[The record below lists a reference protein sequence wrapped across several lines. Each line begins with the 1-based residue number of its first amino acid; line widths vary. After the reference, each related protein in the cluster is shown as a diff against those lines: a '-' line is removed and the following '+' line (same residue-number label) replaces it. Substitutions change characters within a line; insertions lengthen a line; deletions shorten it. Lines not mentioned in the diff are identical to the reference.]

1 MGIGSNLQIAL
12 NNHNLTVAELSRKTG
27 ISTNT
32 LYAMIRRDNKKIDP
46 NMLRI
51 ICENSDI
58 TVFELIDDYEEYMV
72 KYWDPNSSIEDIQI
86 GDYVLTQLGNDEMLG
101 EIMDIYNKLN
111 DTGKKVALER
121 MQELIEIPKYQK

>member
-72 KYWDPNSSIEDIQI
+72 KYWNPNSSIEDIQI

-121 MQELIEIPKYQK
+121 MQELIEVPKYQK